1 MWKIEVNYK
10 RLSPS
15 AADVAFDVAEYAHPQ
30 TVEGCWAK
38 LESLREGEQITTE
51 TYDKIK
57 EAVTFSMRPV
67 TRMIAGQEVTLV
79 PGLRYLASRPTA
91 DRFRKEFPIRIQ
103 KLTGTTQ
110 RLLSQ
115 DYEEIIEG
123 LSYDEA
129 NKFLSAFNNGG
140 ATSFDGR
147 VW

>member
-1 MWKIEVNYK
+1 MLKIEVNYK

-15 AADVAFDVAEYAHPQ
+15 AADVALGIAEYARPQ

-38 LESLREGEQITTE
+38 LESLREGERITTE
-51 TYDKIK
+51 TANEIK

-79 PGLRYLASRPTA
+79 PGLRYRAGRPMA
-91 DRFRKEFPIRIQ
+91 DGFRKEFPIRIWR
-103 KLTGTTQ
+103 LTAPPQG
-110 RLLSQ
+110 LLGG

-123 LSYDEA
+123 LSCDEA
-129 NKFLSAFNNGG
+129 DKFLAAFNNGP
-140 ATSFDGR
+140 TSFDGR